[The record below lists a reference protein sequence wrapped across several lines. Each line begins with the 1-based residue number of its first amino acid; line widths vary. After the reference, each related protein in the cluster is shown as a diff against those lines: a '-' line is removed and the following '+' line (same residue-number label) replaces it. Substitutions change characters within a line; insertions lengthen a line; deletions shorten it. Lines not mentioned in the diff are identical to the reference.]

1 MRTVWERRDRAQ
13 RRQTFE
19 SVAEEYDA
27 ARPSYPDA
35 LVDDLVALAAIPPEG
50 RILEIGPGTGK
61 ATVALAERGFAIVGV
76 ELGEQLAAV
85 ARRNLA
91 SFPRA
96 EIVVADFE
104 TWEPERAEFDAVTA
118 FTAFHWIAP
127 EVRYAKPARL
137 LRSGGALA
145 VVQTIHVMPPGGD
158 PFFAKVWEDFA
169 AVAPED
175 EHGPPPAVEDVADL
189 AKEIE
194 ATGLFDD
201 GAVRRRLWQV
211 EQTADE
217 YIAVLG
223 TYSSNLAL
231 SPEQRDELF
240 ARIRTRIR
248 RDPRGS
254 VTQTFLLTLNVARK
268 P

>member
-1 MRTVWERRDRAQ
+1 MRTVCERKDRVQ
-13 RRQTFE
+13 LRETFE
-19 SVAEEYDA
+19 SVAESYDA

-35 LVDDLVALAAIPPEG
+35 LVDDLVALARIPPGG
-50 RILEIGPGTGK
+50 RVLEIGPGTGK
-61 ATVALAERGFAIVGV
+61 ASVALAARGLALVGV
-76 ELGEQLAAV
+76 ELGERLAAV

-91 SFPRA
+91 GFPRA

-104 TWEPERAEFDAVTA
+104 TWEPEQAEFDAVTA
-118 FTAFHWIAP
+118 FTALHWIAP
-127 EVRYAKPARL
+127 EVRYSKSARL

-145 VVQTIHVMPPGGD
+145 VVQTVHVMPPGGD
-158 PFFAKVWEDFA
+158 PFFAEVWEDYD
-169 AVAPED
+169 AVAPGEN
-175 EHGPPPAVEDVADL
+175 HGPPPALEDVADL
-189 AKEIE
+189 GDEIE
-194 ATGLFDD
+194 ATGLFAE

-211 EQTADE
+211 EQTPDD

-223 TYSSNLAL
+223 TYSNNLAL

-240 ARIRTRIR
+240 ARIRARIR
-248 RDPRGS
+248 SGPRGS

>member
-1 MRTVWERRDRAQ
+1 MGEHRNRA
-13 RRQTFE
+13 RLRGTFE
-19 SVAEEYDA
+19 SVAETYDA

-35 LVDDLVALAAIPPEG
+35 LVDDLVELTRIPPGG

-61 ATVALAERGFAIVGV
+61 ASVALAARGLALVGV
-76 ELGEQLAAV
+76 ELGVQLATV

-127 EVRYAKPARL
+127 EVRYAKTARL

-145 VVQTIHVMPPGGD
+145 VAQTSHVVPVGSD
-158 PFFAKVWEDFA
+158 PFFAAVQEDYD
-169 AVAPED
+169 AVVPRED
-175 EHGPPPAVEDVADL
+175 NRPPPPPEEVGDL
-189 AKEIE
+189 HEEIE
-194 ATGLFDD
+194 ATGLFAEV
-201 GAVRRRLWQV
+201 AVRRHLWEV
-211 EQTADE
+211 EYTADE

-223 TYSSNLAL
+223 TYSDNLAL
-231 SPEQRDELF
+231 PPEQRDELF
-240 ARIRTRIR
+240 ARIRNRIR
-248 RDPRGS
+248 ATPRGS
-254 VTQTFLLTLNVARK
+254 VTKTYLATLNVARK

>member
-1 MRTVWERRDRAQ
+1 LRE
-13 RRQTFE
+13 TFE
-19 SVAEEYDA
+19 TVAERYDA

-35 LVDDLVALAAIPPEG
+35 LVDDLVAVAEIPPGG

-61 ATVALAERGFAIVGV
+61 ASLALASRGLELLGV

-91 SFPRA
+91 PFPRA

-104 TWEPERAEFDAVTA
+104 RWEPERADFDAVTA

-137 LRSGGALA
+137 LRRGGALA
-145 VVQTIHVMPPGGD
+145 VVQTAHVTPAGSE
-158 PFFAKVWEDFA
+158 PFFSEVQEDYD
-169 AVAPED
+169 AVVPRED
-175 EHGPPPAVEDVADL
+175 NRPPPPPEETRDL
-189 AKEIE
+189 REEI
-194 ATGLFDD
+194 AASGLFEE
-201 GAVRRRLWQV
+201 AVVRQHLWQI
-211 EQTADE
+211 EYTADD

-223 TYSSNLAL
+223 TYSANLAL
-231 SPEQRDELF
+231 APEQREELF
-240 ARIRTRIR
+240 ARIRARIGATSS
-248 RDPRGS
+248 GS
-254 VTQTFLLTLNVARK
+254 ITKTYLGTLNVARK